1 MRKKMYGG
9 IAAAVVLSLA
19 VWRIIGGGE
28 GYDGDLER
36 KIENVKVSK
45 LWIETDPPA
54 GSEFRGQLT
63 VIDNGAPVGQR
74 PIHAERW
81 EYRKSPEDPWAE
93 SDAPPRV
100 TRYTLKALATG
111 MGGVYLKI
119 RCSNGPLT
127 IEWDKG
133 YEIGKFRHKKK
144 KPTAITEPIDVAAST
159 AMLNRA
165 IYSFPKDYTADSL
178 ETYVPIRNSGL
189 ESQICS
195 GTVEL
200 SGSGT
205 VHTKAIRF
213 AYGSKKQLKKEF
225 ELNRWPTLWGV
236 WGTSQGYGDT
246 EAVKWAWHY
255 LSEERVEDV
264 EAKLSGSFKVTLL
277 EPIVVSDE
285 FEPKKPDA
293 FVICPSCDR
302 KLKAYTDHTVNIR
315 LSDGSLQPAVCPND
329 GTISGCGV
337 TIYRCWPD
345 GMRHIEWHRE
355 RICQESVGILGK
367 TCGESFRYCSL
378 DADSRHQHSDREAS
392 GRVFRPIEPE
402 RWRAMK
408 DALDQQRR
416 NEQSSSNSKRNGD
429 DTK

>member
-36 KIENVKVSK
+36 KTEKVNISK
-45 LWIETDPPA
+45 LWIETNPPA

-63 VIDNGAPVGQR
+63 VIDNGAPVGKR

-81 EYRKSPEDPWAE
+81 EYRKTPEDPWEE

-111 MGGVYLKI
+111 MGKVRLKMQPAT
-119 RCSNGPLT
+119 SGGT
-127 IEWDKG
+127 TKTWEVG
-133 YEIGKFRHKKK
+133 EFRHQKK
-144 KPTAITEPIDVAAST
+144 KPTAVTEPVEAPVST
-159 AMLNRA
+159 ATMNTA
-165 IYSFPKDYTADSL
+165 IYSFPKGYRASSL
-178 ETYVPIRNSGL
+178 ETYHPVQNSGL
-189 ESQICS
+189 ESQIRS

-200 SGSGT
+200 AGDGVVRT
-205 VHTKAIRF
+205 AAIRF
-213 AYGSKKQLKKEF
+213 AYGSKKQLEEEF
-225 ELNRWPTLWGV
+225 ESKRWPTVWGV
-236 WGTSQGYGDT
+236 WGTHQGYGET

-277 EPIVVSDE
+277 EPIVVSDKLA
-285 FEPKKPDA
+285 PKKPDA
-293 FVICPSCDR
+293 FVACPGCDST
-302 KLKAYTDHTVNIR
+302 LKAYTDHTVNIR
-315 LSDGSLQPAVCPND
+315 LSDGSLQSAVCPND
-329 GTISGCGV
+329 GTIPGCGV
-337 TIYRCWPD
+337 AIYRCWPD

-367 TCGESFRYCSL
+367 TCGEAFRYCSL
-378 DADSRHQHSDREAS
+378 DADSRHQHSDWEAS
-392 GRVFRPIEPE
+392 GRVFRPSEPE